1 MNPNGDVFTNY
12 TQAQLCYYIQYK
24 TYTKKAFKEEKI
36 QINTNPC
43 TFFLYSDVSSRKTTL
58 GVQTL
63 SY

>member
-1 MNPNGDVFTNY
+1 MNPHGYVLTNY
-12 TQAQLCYYIQYK
+12 TQALMCYYIQYK

-36 QINTNPC
+36 QINTNPRI
-43 TFFLYSDVSSRKTTL
+43 FFLHSDVPSRKTIS